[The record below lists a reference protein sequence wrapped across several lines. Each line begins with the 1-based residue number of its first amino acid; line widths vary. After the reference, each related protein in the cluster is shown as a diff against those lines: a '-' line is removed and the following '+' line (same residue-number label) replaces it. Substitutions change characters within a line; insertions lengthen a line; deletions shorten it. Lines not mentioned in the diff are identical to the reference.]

1 MLTEEVML
9 DAGKKVLNILE
20 NHLNL
25 CFSEY
30 VKMTT
35 IYNRMTKEYET
46 IFYAIIDGRHYEGA
60 IRSVP
65 SDKYFDYMFKLKS
78 NKMGDIQF
86 HLIDKPTVKLVR
98 DTLEKAKIECLKE
111 QESRGI
117 GRFGYVSLLYNVDG
131 ETSCVVDYLG

>member
-9 DAGKKVLNILE
+9 NAGREVLNILE

-25 CFSEY
+25 EFSEY
-30 VKMTT
+30 VKITT
-35 IYNRMTKEYET
+35 IYNKMTKEYET
-46 IFYAIIDGRHYEGA
+46 IFYAIIDDRHYEGA

-78 NKMGDIQF
+78 NKINDIQF

-98 DTLEKAKIECLKE
+98 DTLEKAKLKCIKDI
-111 QESRGI
+111 ESRGV
-117 GRFGYVSLLYNVDG
+117 GKFGYVSVFYNVDG